1 MYVFLS
7 SFLQNYKTKWQT
19 SVRDWTLKFRLNDA
33 ARRRC
38 ALLSGFFQRARGWT
52 ESRNFLYSNA
62 ERDARHRVGF
72 HSRSTIVL
80 GRGSAAM
87 CRTDRPEASAFIS
100 RLFSSATGQPARVD
114 SDSGGWLL
122 ECTTRLLYLLAY
134 IIIRAFAD
142 TYLASLPLTRRAS
155 FSLSERETSAIVR
168 LCKNS
173 TWL

>member
-1 MYVFLS
+1 M
-7 SFLQNYKTKWQT
+7 
-19 SVRDWTLKFRLNDA
+19 RDRTDFEIQIKRCGAMAVYLIIWPLT
-33 ARRRC
+33 ARETR
-38 ALLSGFFQRARGWT
+38 WT

-122 ECTTRLLYLLAY
+122 ECPTRLLYLLAY

-142 TYLASLPLTRRAS
+142 AYLPFLPLCL
-155 FSLSERETSAIVR
+155 FLSLSEKKRARSFM
-168 LCKNS
+168 
-173 TWL
+173 